1 MRASSWSKPKPEL
14 VEPNGIDTMSTR
26 KKRLGRGLDALLSR
40 PTAATPA
47 VAGDAPGDTL
57 KELPVELLQ
66 RGQYQP
72 RVDMRQDSLEALAD
86 SIRAQGVV
94 QPIVAR
100 PINKVGGEQKYEII
114 AGERRWRA
122 AQIAGL
128 ATIPAVIREVPDESA
143 IAMALIENIQR
154 ENLNPL
160 EEARAL
166 DRLIREFDL
175 THAEAA
181 EAVGRSRA
189 SVSNLLRLQELSDKV
204 KPMLETRQIEM
215 GHARALLAISNPT
228 QQLDAAR
235 QVVKNGMSVRDTERL
250 VKRMLDNGG
259 SKKPAKTAAAPNG
272 DIRRLEV
279 DVSEKLGA
287 KVSLEHSSKGS
298 GKLVISYNT
307 LDELDG
313 ILKHIK

>member
-1 MRASSWSKPKPEL
+1 MTP
-14 VEPNGIDTMSTR
+14 R

-40 PTAATPA
+40 PAAETPS
-47 VAGDAPGDTL
+47 VTGVAPGDTL
-57 KELPVELLQ
+57 KEIPVELLQ

-72 RVDMRQDSLEALAD
+72 RVDMRQDSLENLAD

-100 PINKVGGEQKYEII
+100 RISKVGGEQKYEII

-128 ATIPAVIREVPDESA
+128 EAIPAVIRDVPDEAA

-181 EAVGRSRA
+181 QAVGRSRA

-204 KPMLETRQIEM
+204 KPMLESRQLEM
-215 GHARALLAISNPT
+215 GHARALLSIGDPV
-228 QQLDAAR
+228 QQFDAAR
-235 QVVKNGMSVRDTERL
+235 QVVKSGMSVRETERL
-250 VKRMLDNGG
+250 VKRMLDSAG
-259 SKKPAKTAAAPNG
+259 SKKPPKKPTQIDG
-272 DIRRLEV
+272 DIRRLEM
-279 DVSEKLGA
+279 DVSDKLGA
-287 KVSLEHSSKGS
+287 KVKVEHSKKGS
-298 GKLVISYNT
+298 GKLVISYNN

>member
-1 MRASSWSKPKPEL
+1 MTP
-14 VEPNGIDTMSTR
+14 
-26 KKRLGRGLDALLSR
+26 KKRLGRGLDALLSK
-40 PTAATPA
+40 PVAQTGA
-47 VAGDAPGDTL
+47 VTGAHEESGL
-57 KELPVELLQ
+57 REIPVEQLQ

-72 RVDMRQDSLEALAD
+72 RVDIRQDTLEDLAN
-86 SIRAQGVV
+86 SIKAQGVV

-100 PINKVGGEQKYEII
+100 PIETRGRVKYEIV

-122 AQIAGL
+122 AQMAGL
-128 ATIPAVIREVPDESA
+128 AEIPTVIKEIPDEAA

-189 SVSNLLRLQELSDKV
+189 AVSNLLRLRDLADKV
-204 KPMLETRQIEM
+204 KSMLETRELEM
-215 GHARALLAISNPT
+215 GHARALLGISDSV

-235 QVVKNGMSVRDTERL
+235 QVVRKGLSVRETERL
-250 VKRMLDNGG
+250 VRRMLDKAG
-259 SKKPAKTAAAPNG
+259 KKTAPKSAESGNA
-272 DIRRLEV
+272 DIRRLEIE
-279 DVSEKLGA
+279 VSEKIGA
-287 KVSLEHSSKGS
+287 KVRVQHTRKGS
-298 GKLVISYNT
+298 GKVVISYNS

-313 ILKHIK
+313 ILKHIR

>member
-1 MRASSWSKPKPEL
+1 
-14 VEPNGIDTMSTR
+14 MSP
-26 KKRLGRGLDALLSR
+26 KKRLGRGLDALLSK
-40 PTAATPA
+40 PAAQTAA
-47 VAGDAPGDTL
+47 AGGASGDSL
-57 KELPVELLQ
+57 RQIPVELLQ

-72 RVDMRQDSLEALAD
+72 RVDIRQDTLEDLAN
-86 SIRAQGVV
+86 SIKAQGVV

-100 PINKVGGEQKYEII
+100 PIAGTGTQKYEIV

-122 AQIAGL
+122 AQLAGL
-128 ATIPAVIREVPDESA
+128 AEIPAVVKDIPDEAA

-181 EAVGRSRA
+181 TAVGRSRA
-189 SVSNLLRLQELSDKV
+189 AVSNLLRLQELSDKV
-204 KPMLETRQIEM
+204 KPLLEDRQLEM
-215 GHARALLAISNPT
+215 GHARALLGISNPA
-228 QQLDAAR
+228 QQLEAAR
-235 QVVKNGMSVRDTERL
+235 QVVKKGLSVRETERL
-250 VKRMLDNGG
+250 VKRIVGG
-259 SKKPAKTAAAPNG
+259 ETSKPAKSAASKSA
-272 DIRRLEV
+272 DIRRLEME
-279 DVSEKLGA
+279 VSEKLGA
-287 KVSLEHSSKGS
+287 RVSVDHTARGS
-298 GKLVISYNT
+298 GKLVITYNS

>member
-1 MRASSWSKPKPEL
+1 
-14 VEPNGIDTMSTR
+14 MSP
-26 KKRLGRGLDALLSR
+26 KKRLGRGLDALLTR
-40 PTAATPA
+40 PASSAAAVTADSATE
-47 VAGDAPGDTL
+47 GDQL
-57 KELPVELLQ
+57 KQIPVELLQ

-72 RVDMRQDSLEALAD
+72 RVDMRQDSLQDLAD
-86 SIRAQGVV
+86 SIKAQGVV

-100 PINKVGGEQKYEII
+100 PIKGGGNTQRYEIV

-122 AQIAGL
+122 AQLAGL
-128 ATIPAVIREVPDESA
+128 AEIPAVVRDVPDDSA

-160 EEARAL
+160 EEASAL

-189 SVSNLLRLQELSDKV
+189 SVSNLLRLQDLSDKV
-204 KPMLETRQIEM
+204 KPLVEQRKLEM
-215 GHARALLAISNPT
+215 GHARALLGITNAT
-228 QQLDAAR
+228 QQFDIAR
-235 QVVKNGMSVRDTERL
+235 QVVRKGLSVRETERL
-250 VKRMLDNGG
+250 VRRALDTGG
-259 SKKPAKTAAAPNG
+259 KKPSKPAPVIDA
-272 DIRRLEV
+272 DIRRLEIE
-279 DVSEKLGA
+279 VSEKLGA
-287 KVSLEHSSKGS
+287 RVKVDHTKKGA
-298 GKLVISYNT
+298 GKLVINYNS

>member
-1 MRASSWSKPKPEL
+1 MTP
-14 VEPNGIDTMSTR
+14 
-26 KKRLGRGLDALLSR
+26 KKRLGRGLDALLSK
-40 PTAATPA
+40 PVAETTAITGGHHDDSLWNIPI
-47 VAGDAPGDTL
+47 
-57 KELPVELLQ
+57 EQLQ

-72 RVDMRQDSLEALAD
+72 RADIRQDTLEDLAS
-86 SIRAQGVV
+86 SIKAQGVV

-100 PINKVGGEQKYEII
+100 PIEGRGRVKYEIV

-122 AQIAGL
+122 AQMAGL
-128 ATIPAVIREVPDESA
+128 EEIPAVVKDIPDEAA

-189 SVSNLLRLQELSDKV
+189 AVSNLLRLQELSDKV
-204 KPMLETRQIEM
+204 KPMLEARQLEM
-215 GHARALLAISNPT
+215 GHARALLGITNGV

-235 QVVKNGMSVRDTERL
+235 QVVRKGMSVRETERL
-250 VKRMLDNGG
+250 VRRMLDKGG
-259 SKKPAKTAAAPNG
+259 AGKPAGSTDSGNA
-272 DIRRLEV
+272 DIRRLETEI
-279 DVSEKLGA
+279 SEKIGA
-287 KVSLEHSSKGS
+287 RVKVNHTRKGA
-298 GKLVISYNT
+298 GKLVISYNS

-313 ILKHIK
+313 ILKHIR

>member
-1 MRASSWSKPKPEL
+1 MTP
-14 VEPNGIDTMSTR
+14 
-26 KKRLGRGLDALLSR
+26 KKRLGRGLDALLSK
-40 PTAATPA
+40 PA
-47 VAGDAPGDTL
+47 VKPAETADSGADAGDTL
-57 KELPVELLQ
+57 KQIPVELLQ

-72 RVDMRQDSLEALAD
+72 RVDMRQDSLEDLAN
-86 SIRAQGVV
+86 SIRVQGVV

-100 PINKVGGEQKYEII
+100 PISKKGDTQRYEIV

-128 ATIPAVIREVPDESA
+128 AEIPAVIRNVPDESA

-181 EAVGRSRA
+181 KAVGRSRA
-189 SVSNLLRLQELSDKV
+189 SVSNLLRLLDLSEKV
-204 KPMLETRQIEM
+204 KPLLEDRRLEM
-215 GHARALLAISNPT
+215 GHARALLAVTNAT
-228 QQLDAAR
+228 QQFDAAR
-235 QVVKNGMSVRDTERL
+235 QVVRKGLSVRDTEKL
-250 VKRMLDNGG
+250 VRRMLDGG
-259 SKKPAKTAAAPNG
+259 SKPAREAPGG
-272 DIRRLEV
+272 DADVRRLEIEI
-279 DVSEKLGA
+279 SEKLGA
-287 KVSLEHSSKGS
+287 KVQVTHNKKGA
-298 GKLVISYNT
+298 GKLVISYNS

-313 ILKHIK
+313 ILKHIR

>member
-1 MRASSWSKPKPEL
+1 MTP
-14 VEPNGIDTMSTR
+14 
-26 KKRLGRGLDALLSR
+26 KKRLGRGLDALLSK
-40 PTAATPA
+40 PVSETASVTGAPA
-47 VAGDAPGDTL
+47 AEGL
-57 KELPVELLQ
+57 REIPVELLQ

-72 RVDMRQDSLEALAD
+72 RADIRQDTLEDLAS
-86 SIRAQGVV
+86 SIEAQGVV

-100 PINKVGGEQKYEII
+100 PISGSGTQKYEIV

-122 AQIAGL
+122 AQMAGL
-128 ATIPAVIREVPDESA
+128 EAIPAVVKDIPDEAA

-181 EAVGRSRA
+181 QAVGRSRA
-189 SVSNLLRLQELSDKV
+189 AVSNLLRLRELSEKV
-204 KPMLETRQIEM
+204 KPMLESRQLEM
-215 GHARALLAISNPT
+215 GHARALLAISNAV

-235 QVVKNGMSVRDTERL
+235 QVVKKGLSVRETERL
-250 VKRMLDNGG
+250 VKSMLDKTGG
-259 SKKPAKTAAAPNG
+259 KTAPRPAQSGNA
-272 DIRRLEV
+272 DIRRLEIEI
-279 DVSEKLGA
+279 SEKLGA
-287 KVSLEHSSKGS
+287 KVAVNHSKKGS
-298 GKLVISYNT
+298 GKVVISYNS

>member
-1 MRASSWSKPKPEL
+1 MTP
-14 VEPNGIDTMSTR
+14 
-26 KKRLGRGLDALLSR
+26 KKRLGRGLDALLSK
-40 PTAATPA
+40 PA
-47 VAGDAPGDTL
+47 PKAEPSADDSAVGGDTL
-57 KELPVELLQ
+57 RNIPVELLQ

-72 RVDMRQDSLEALAD
+72 RVDIRQDTLEDLAR
-86 SIRAQGVV
+86 SINAQGVV

-100 PINKVGGEQKYEII
+100 PMGNGTKQQRYEII

-122 AQIAGL
+122 AQMAGL
-128 ATIPAVIREVPDESA
+128 QEIPTIVRIVPDEAA

-189 SVSNLLRLQELSDKV
+189 AVSNLLRLQELSEKV
-204 KPMLETRQIEM
+204 KPLLESRKLEM
-215 GHARALLAISNPT
+215 GHARALLSITDPV
-228 QQLDAAR
+228 QQFDAAK
-235 QVVKNGMSVRDTERL
+235 QVAKTGMSVRETERL
-250 VKRMLDNGG
+250 VKRMLEKPG
-259 SKKPAKTAAAPNG
+259 KKTTAPKTASANG
-272 DIRRLEV
+272 DIRRLEIE
-279 DVSEKLGA
+279 VSDKLGA
-287 KVSLEHSSKGS
+287 KVRVQHTQKGS
-298 GKLVISYNT
+298 GKLVISYNN
-307 LDELDG
+307 LAELDG

>member
-1 MRASSWSKPKPEL
+1 MTPK
-14 VEPNGIDTMSTR
+14 R
-26 KKRLGRGLDALLSR
+26 RLGRGLEALLSK
-40 PTAATPA
+40 PVAESAAVTGK
-47 VAGDAPGDTL
+47 VSAGGL
-57 KELPVELLQ
+57 RELPVELLQ

-72 RVDMRQDSLEALAD
+72 RVDIRQDTLEDLAS

-94 QPIVAR
+94 QPIVVR
-100 PINKVGGEQKYEII
+100 PIGKEGGTQRYEIV

-122 AQIAGL
+122 AQMAGL
-128 ATIPAVIREVPDESA
+128 ADIPAVVKDIPDDAA

-154 ENLNPL
+154 EDLNPL

-189 SVSNLLRLQELSDKV
+189 AVSNLLRLQDLSDKV
-204 KPMLETRQIEM
+204 LPMLELRQLEM
-215 GHARALLAISNPT
+215 GHARALLGISNAV

-235 QVVKNGMSVRDTERL
+235 QVVKKGLSVRETERL
-250 VKRMLDNGG
+250 VKHMLDNSG
-259 SKKPAKTAAAPNG
+259 SKKPGKQAETGNA
-272 DIRRLEV
+272 DIRRLEIE
-279 DVSEKLGA
+279 VSEKLGA
-287 KVSLEHSSKGS
+287 KVSVNHTKKGS
-298 GKLVISYNT
+298 GKLVISYNS

-313 ILKHIK
+313 ILKHIR

>member
-1 MRASSWSKPKPEL
+1 
-14 VEPNGIDTMSTR
+14 MSP
-26 KKRLGRGLDALLSR
+26 KKRLGRGLDALLSK
-40 PTAATPA
+40 PVAETAAVT
-47 VAGDAPGDTL
+47 GDAQPPQDGL
-57 KELPVELLQ
+57 RELPVDLLQ

-72 RVDMRQDSLEALAD
+72 RADIRQDTLEDLAA
-86 SIRAQGVV
+86 SIKAQGVV

-100 PINKVGGEQKYEII
+100 PIGEVKGTLRYEIV

-122 AQIAGL
+122 AQLAGL
-128 ATIPAVIREVPDESA
+128 QEIPAVVKDIPDEAA

-189 SVSNLLRLQELSDKV
+189 AVSNLLRLQELSDKV
-204 KPMLETRQIEM
+204 KPMLESRQLEM
-215 GHARALLAISNPT
+215 GHARALLGIGNAV

-235 QVVKNGMSVRDTERL
+235 QVVKKGLSVRATEQL
-250 VKRMLDNGG
+250 VKSMLDRGG
-259 SKKPAKTAAAPNG
+259 SKKPAPAADAGNA
-272 DIRRLEV
+272 DIRRLEQ
-279 DVSEKLGA
+279 DVSEKIGA
-287 KVSLEHSSKGS
+287 KVRVQHTKKGS
-298 GKLVISYNT
+298 GKVVISYNS